1 MRALICDD
9 VGSIEA
15 LRVQDRPS
23 PVPGARQILID
34 VKATSVNFPDALMV
48 LGKYQVKPPPPFSP
62 GCELAGIVAAV
73 GPDVGRFC
81 VGDRVTAIVPFG
93 AMAEEVVVDADAVLP
108 ILAAMDFVTAAG
120 FVLTYGTSYHAL
132 VDRAKLSANETLL
145 VLGAAGGVGLA
156 AVELGKAIGAHVIA
170 AASSAAKLEL
180 CREHGADHLIDY
192 GTQNLRE
199 RIQECTNRCGVDV
212 VFDPV
217 GGAYSE
223 PALRSLR
230 FGGRL
235 LVVGFAAGEIPKLPL
250 NLALLGERSILGV
263 LWGEWTRRDPGGY
276 SRNQRVLGEW
286 YRAGRLRPA
295 ITERVDLAGAIG
307 ALKRMVDRQ
316 VSGKIIVLPEL

>member
-1 MRALICDD
+1 
-9 VGSIEA
+9 
-15 LRVQDRPS
+15 
-23 PVPGARQILID
+23 
-34 VKATSVNFPDALMV
+34 
-48 LGKYQVKPPPPFSP
+48 
-62 GCELAGIVAAV
+62 
-73 GPDVGRFC
+73 
-81 VGDRVTAIVPFG
+81 
-93 AMAEEVVVDADAVLP
+93 VLP
-108 ILAAMDFVTAAG
+108 ILAARDFVTAAG

-199 RIQECTNRCGVDV
+199 RIQECTNRGGVDV

-250 NLALLGERSILGV
+250 NLALLGERGILGV

-276 SRNQRVLGEW
+276 SRNLRILGEW
-286 YRAGRLRPA
+286 YRAGRLTPA

>member
-1 MRALICDD
+1 MVYKC
-9 VGSIEA
+9 G
-15 LRVQDRPS
+15 
-23 PVPGARQILID
+23 RQILTGVD
-34 VKATSVNFPDALMV
+34 PSHEGADLRRRGLHRS
-48 LGKYQVKPPPPFSP
+48 
-62 GCELAGIVAAV
+62 LA
-73 GPDVGRFC
+73 R
-81 VGDRVTAIVPFG
+81 
-93 AMAEEVVVDADAVLP
+93 
-108 ILAAMDFVTAAG
+108 
-120 FVLTYGTSYHAL
+120 
-132 VDRAKLSANETLL
+132 
-145 VLGAAGGVGLA
+145 GG
-156 AVELGKAIGAHVIA
+156 
-170 AASSAAKLEL
+170 SAAIA
-180 CREHGADHLIDY
+180 RAADHLIDY

-199 RIQECTNRCGVDV
+199 RIHECTDRGGVDV

-250 NLALLGERSILGV
+250 NLALLGERGILGV

-286 YRAGRLRPA
+286 YRAGRLTPA